1 MLSLGWGMVWTIVN
15 LIILYFLLRKFLF
28 TPVCNMM
35 DERAAKIQA
44 DLDDAAKAKN
54 DAEQLKNQH
63 EMAVADAKNEAQEI
77 IRTAEDN
84 ADKESARIIEEAHC
98 ESARIIDEAQK
109 AAENER
115 RKMLGDVRVEITDLA
130 MLAAVQV
137 MQKNIDSQT
146 ERRAAG
152 DFLKELEAEDDYS

>member
-35 DERAAKIQA
+35 DEHAAKIQA

>member
-44 DLDDAAKAKN
+44 DLDNAAKAKN
-54 DAEQLKNQH
+54 EAEQLKNQH
-63 EMAVADAKNEAQEI
+63 EAAIADAKNEAQKI
-77 IRTAEDN
+77 IKTAEDN
-84 ADKESARIIEEAHC
+84 ADKESSRIIEEAHS
-98 ESARIIDEAQK
+98 ESARIISDAQK

-115 RKMLGDVRVEITDLA
+115 SKMLSDVKVEITDLA
-130 MLAAVQV
+130 MLAAVKV
-137 MQKNIDSQT
+137 MQKNIDSQA
-146 ERRAAG
+146 ERKAAG
-152 DFLKELEAEDDYS
+152 DFLKELGADNDYS

>member
-44 DLDDAAKAKN
+44 DLDNAAKAKN
-54 DAEQLKNQH
+54 EAEQLKNQH
-63 EMAVADAKNEAQEI
+63 EAAIADAKNEAQKI
-77 IRTAEDN
+77 IKAAEDN
-84 ADKESARIIEEAHC
+84 ADKESSRIIEEAHS
-98 ESARIIDEAQK
+98 ESARIISDAQK

-115 RKMLGDVRVEITDLA
+115 SKMLGDVKVEITDLA
-130 MLAAVQV
+130 MLAAVKV
-137 MQKNIDSQT
+137 MQKNIDSQA
-146 ERRAAG
+146 ERKAAG
-152 DFLKELEAEDDYS
+152 DFLKELGADNDYS

>member
-44 DLDDAAKAKN
+44 DLDNAAKAKN
-54 DAEQLKNQH
+54 EAEQLKNQH
-63 EMAVADAKNEAQEI
+63 EAAIAEAKNEAQKI
-77 IRTAEDN
+77 IKAAEDN
-84 ADKESARIIEEAHC
+84 ANRESLRIIEEAYS
-98 ESARIIDEAQK
+98 ESAHIISNAQK

-115 RKMLGDVRVEITDLA
+115 SKMLGDIRVEITDLA
-130 MLAAVQV
+130 MLAAVKV
-137 MQKNIDSQT
+137 MQENIDSQA
-146 ERRAAG
+146 EHRIAG
-152 DFLKELEAEDDYS
+152 DFLKELGADNDYS